1 MEQSDLDLLQ
11 TVPSYHLQFLAKAR
25 RLDRNAGAQFIAP
38 TSSGTSTNTPTSS
51 PANPSTSASTT
62 GSTGTS
68 SVSSTSSTVIEVAQ
82 HLFNPAMIREAVR
95 GLNDTEWAILGE
107 LVACGGRANSRD
119 LALYLTSSGMLYS
132 VKGSPTDRNAGPQ
145 PIASTSTGRNLN
157 FNGPSASE
165 QGNMLYPLP
174 HPHGVFE
181 QSLRHLLMLGLVF
194 WGKQTNFAGRDYT
207 SGVYDGVLIVPHAVR
222 DIVHERDHRE
232 TVGAQFIAP
241 SPGQSMA
248 SNAAQPASEGDIGE
262 GMRQFQR
269 TLYLYWSYV
278 ASLREGLPLVQSGL
292 LSRTVLRQVVESF
305 GSKGQSGQ
313 SGQSGQGEQ
322 ARTEQEVPRLLFIRL
337 LLMKL
342 GLLHVGT
349 QLIAPTSSSTTNENK
364 ALHAASS
371 HDFFSLSLIERVR
384 LCYRL
389 WLETPF
395 WNELAYL
402 PDVIVRPG
410 PSNPLDPAHEEVVR
424 ARQALMKR
432 VLAEQA
438 GEWREMPAF
447 IARTKLYIPYLLFP
461 RQYGPR
467 AERYSMGSNPYGWD
481 FRLKRGWLTHRE
493 GWHMVEGGFI
503 RAVVAGPLHWLGLV
517 DMKSEGNTTAFC
529 LSSAVSLV
537 TSEELP
543 PVERIPWGRL
553 IVQPNFELV
562 ALAPVSEAL
571 LIQLDRFAERLGLEH
586 IAQYRITK
594 ASITRAIQMGMHGED
609 MLRILEEAT
618 GGGEI
623 PQNVRYSLGEW
634 ERQARR
640 IEMWPGAALLEV
652 DDAALLDT
660 LFAGEQTRKM
670 FVRRLSPTLA
680 EVMPQ
685 QLSALQE
692 MLWQRDYLPALTIAP
707 RQNILLEHRPT
718 PLADRKNVGTPFI
731 APREPQWRL
740 REDGLLQPLYA
751 VTNLYLAAEVER
763 FTERDEETGWRKITP
778 SVIAQASEQ
787 GLTLDTILAFLQH
800 YCEGGIPA
808 SFLIRLKLW
817 GGGYSEQAAISVEQ
831 SPLLYLS
838 EQVLHDIQ
846 FDPAIQSLLGTVIP
860 QQGRLVRV
868 PAEHLAQVI
877 EMLRE
882 RGFEVT

>member
-11 TVPSYHLQFLAKAR
+11 TVPSYHLQYLAKTR
-25 RLDRNAGAQFIAP
+25 RLDRNVGAQAIAP
-38 TSSGTSTNTPTSS
+38 TPTASSATTASSTTSPESALTTSPTSS
-51 PANPSTSASTT
+51 
-62 GSTGTS
+62 
-68 SVSSTSSTVIEVAQ
+68 SSTSSPTVIEVAQ
-82 HLFNPAMIREAVR
+82 HLFNPAVMREAVG
-95 GLNDTEWAILGE
+95 GLNETEWAILSE

-119 LALYLTSSGMLYS
+119 LALYLTSSGMLNP
-132 VKGSPTDRNAGPQ
+132 VKGTSPDRNAGAQ
-145 PIASTSTGRNLN
+145 PAMPPSIGRNPN
-157 FNGPSASE
+157 FNGPLANE
-165 QGNMLYPLP
+165 QGNMLYPQP

-222 DIVHERDHRE
+222 GIVRERLHRE

-241 SPGQSMA
+241 SDPHPSVGAQFIASSPGQSKA
-248 SNAAQPASEGDIGE
+248 SDVAQPASEGDIGE

-269 TLYLYWSYV
+269 TLYLYWSHV

-292 LSRTVLRQVVESF
+292 LSRTALRQILELF
-305 GSKGQSGQ
+305 GTKGQS
-313 SGQSGQGEQ
+313 EQ
-322 ARTEQEVPRLLFIRL
+322 VRIEQDVPRLLFIRL

-342 GLLHVGT
+342 GLLIGSPFVG
-349 QLIAPTSSSTTNENK
+349 PTSTST
-364 ALHAASS
+364 ALHVASA
-371 HDFFSLSLIERVR
+371 HDFFSLPLIERVR

-395 WNELAYL
+395 WDELAYL

-424 ARQALMKR
+424 ARQGLMER
-432 VLAEQA
+432 VLAEQP
-438 GEWREMPAF
+438 GVWREIPAF

-503 RAVVAGPLHWLGLV
+503 RAVISGPLHWLGLV
-517 DMKSEGNTTAFC
+517 EVKSEGNIPAFC
-529 LSSAVSLV
+529 LSPGIALV

-571 LIQLDRFAERLGLEH
+571 LIQLDRFAERIGLEH
-586 IAQYRITK
+586 IAQYRLTK
-594 ASITRAIQMGMHGED
+594 ASITRAIQTGMHGED
-609 MLRILEEAT
+609 MLRILEEAS

-640 IEMWPGAALLEV
+640 IEMWPEAVLLEV
-652 DDAALLDT
+652 DDATLLDT
-660 LFAGEQTRKM
+660 LFAGEQTRAM

-685 QLSALQE
+685 QLTALQE
-692 MLWQRDYLPALTIAP
+692 MLWQRDYLPALTAAP
-707 RQNILLEHRPT
+707 HQDTLLEHRHT
-718 PLADRKNVGTPFI
+718 FSVERKNVGTQI
-731 APREPQWRL
+731 LAPREPQWRL
-740 REDGLLQPLYA
+740 REDGLLQPIYA

-763 FTERDEETGWRKITP
+763 FTEHDEETGWRKVTP
-778 SVIAQASEQ
+778 AVIAQASEQ
-787 GLTLDTILAFLQH
+787 GLMLDTILSFLQH
-800 YCEGGIPA
+800 YCAGGIPA
-808 SFLIRLKLW
+808 SLLIRLKLW
-817 GGGYSEQAAISVEQ
+817 GSGYSEQATISVVQ

-838 EQVLHDIQ
+838 EQVLRDIQ
-846 FDPAIQSLLGTVIP
+846 SDPAIQSLLGAVVP

-868 PAEHLAQVI
+868 PEEHLAQVI